1 MPQTCANKTGFN
13 IMKEHF
19 NIRRKLHIIK
29 QINDFSV
36 LLRTSSNPEDIN
48 RFQSHTGNTHPAL
61 LLSWDAKYEYYQ
73 RKWDSLH
80 MGKFIQNQTETII
93 CCNAKPEAKIVC
105 IYICLL
111 MPRSIYLS
119 LFVVIKVHL
128 YLYSA
133 LKHFFTREVW

>member
-1 MPQTCANKTGFN
+1 MIFQYGSEPVIIQRILIGFKA
-13 IMKEHF
+13 I
-19 NIRRKLHIIK
+19 L
-29 QINDFSV
+29 
-36 LLRTSSNPEDIN
+36 
-48 RFQSHTGNTHPAL
+48 PAL